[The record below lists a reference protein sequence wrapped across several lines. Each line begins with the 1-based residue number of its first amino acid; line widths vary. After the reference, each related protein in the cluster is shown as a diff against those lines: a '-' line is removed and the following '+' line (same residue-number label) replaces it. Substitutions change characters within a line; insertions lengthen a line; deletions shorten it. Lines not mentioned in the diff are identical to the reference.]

1 MRIAVDYRVA
11 SLGKTDGNSAVIR
24 LVVRAMCKANNSHEI
39 ICITDRKPEGEVPEG
54 VAISV
59 SRPLPFLNGLA
70 ASLVGGDPWYRFRLA
85 MNTNWRKADVAI
97 RTAHEQAPL
106 VDGPPLI
113 VIVYDLAFLKSR
125 ASEFFSPEL
134 AGHLDR
140 WTSIN
145 VHRADHVVTIS
156 DFVRRDVLDTYGLSE
171 DRVTT
176 VPLVHDADVFHDKY
190 EDSVVC
196 QTLKRN
202 GIESPFFLHVGTR
215 QPRKNIEVVE
225 KAFRE
230 FCDKE
235 IAEHVLVEVG
245 AVGWDVRGASAD
257 DSDKVAN
264 DRILRLRITDHEEL
278 AHIMKGATALV
289 MAGLDEGFGL
299 PGLESMAC
307 GTPVLVADS
316 GALPEVVGEAGS
328 LFKQGDSLGLFQ
340 LMRQVCSERFRAS
353 KSALGIVRAGKFSER
368 RYGEELLE
376 VISDT
381 VERVR

>member
-11 SLGKTDGNSAVIR
+11 NLGVSDGNSAVAR
-24 LVVRAMCKANNSHEI
+24 LAVRALRKANTSNEI
-39 ICITDRKPEGEVPEG
+39 ICITDRGPEREVPDG

-85 MNTNWRKADVAI
+85 MNANWRNADVAI
-97 RTAHEQAPL
+97 RTAHEQSPL
-106 VDGPPLI
+106 MDGPPLI
-113 VIVYDLAFLKSR
+113 VMVYDLAFLKGR
-125 ASEFFSPEL
+125 ASEFFSSEL
-134 AGHLDR
+134 AGHLDK

-156 DFVRRDVLDTYGLSE
+156 DFVREDVLDIYGLSE

-176 VPLVHDADVFHDKY
+176 VRLVHNADIFHDKY
-190 EDSVVC
+190 EDSVVRK
-196 QTLKRN
+196 TLKQN

-215 QPRKNIEVVE
+215 QPRKNIEIVE

-230 FCDKE
+230 FCDRE
-235 IAEHVLVEVG
+235 IADHVLVEVG
-245 AVGWDVRGASAD
+245 AVGWDAGITR
-257 DSDKVAN
+257 DSNSDNSAN
-264 DRILRLRITDHEEL
+264 DRILRLRIKDDQEL

-289 MAGLDEGFGL
+289 MAGVDEGFGL

-307 GTPVLVADS
+307 GTPVLAADS

-328 LFKQGDSLGLFQ
+328 LFAQDDSSGLFQ
-340 LMRQVCSERFRAS
+340 LMKQMCSDRVRAS
-353 KSALGIVRAGKFSER
+353 KSTLGVVRAAEFAER

-376 VISDT
+376 VISRTANRD
-381 VERVR
+381 